1 MSDKKYFSFFF
12 GFRITAVPDLVL
24 HNPTQLSGTAGEQK
38 RSKMAG
44 DIPDN
49 EALNQGKSFQV
60 SKIFILS
67 KNRLNDFFDPL
78 DLNVLFV

>member
-1 MSDKKYFSFFF
+1 
-12 GFRITAVPDLVL
+12 
-24 HNPTQLSGTAGEQK
+24 
-38 RSKMAG
+38 MAG

-78 DLNVLFV
+78 VLNVLFVSLAYTDWIQRETYET